1 MVKWW
6 ESKGYE
12 SKLKKLMEES
22 ERLKEERLKKER
34 RGLKDEELERIKQD
48 KLRQLIKKTTETQ
61 KESVANKPVDL
72 TDATFKEAIQNHTLV
87 VVDCWAPWCG
97 PCLYVSPIVEEIAR
111 DYAGKIFFGKLNV
124 DGNRRVAMQYSIMS
138 IPTLLVFK
146 NGRLVD
152 QIIGAM
158 PRQMLEPK
166 ITRYL

>member
-6 ESKGYE
+6 ESKEYE
-12 SKLKKLMEES
+12 SKLKKLIEES

-34 RGLKDEELERIKQD
+34 RALKDEELERIRQE
-48 KLRQLIKKTTETQ
+48 KLRQLMEKVTEPQKKP
-61 KESVANKPVDL
+61 APNKPVDL
-72 TDATFKEAIQNHTLV
+72 TDMTFKEAIQNHSLV

-124 DGNRRVAMQYSIMS
+124 DENRRVAMQYSIMS

-158 PRQMLEPK
+158 PRGMLEPK